1 MLMYDKARLMEKTAA
16 KQQQSRTAAVRRALG
31 LMSGN
36 IMILSI
42 TDLLGNFSR
51 RLVFPYVSL
60 YILALGGNA
69 AQIGYVTALAPLAGL
84 LMFPLG
90 GYIADRASRVKLIVL
105 ANVITSLLVL
115 MRGVAPSWE
124 LIAVASLLQG
134 LAAIQFPARSA
145 LIADSLRP
153 GDRGKGIAMMNTVA
167 NTLAIFAPFLA
178 GIIVEHYGPNFGV
191 RILYTIMLI
200 AYVFMTLINAR
211 YLKEPPTKTNAAGF
225 RLSELANTLKE
236 SYSGIP
242 AMLKQFPP
250 SLRALAGV
258 IILTFVANG
267 IASPF
272 WVVYAVEQI
281 HIASS
286 AWGFILLLE
295 TVVKLLMFIPAGILV
310 DRWGRTTS
318 LTVALFLS
326 LVAIPAFALATTF
339 VAALLI
345 RVILAVAFALTIPA
359 CSALMADL
367 VPRQIRGRVMSA
379 IGQGSIMIGPAG
391 GGTGGPAMGF
401 LITIPLM
408 LASLAG
414 GYLYTLNP
422 ASPWFVV
429 MGTTAI
435 SVVLTLFFVRDP
447 HTAEI

>member
-1 MLMYDKARLMEKTAA
+1 
-16 KQQQSRTAAVRRALG
+16 
-31 LMSGN
+31 
-36 IMILSI
+36 
-42 TDLLGNFSR
+42 
-51 RLVFPYVSL
+51 
-60 YILALGGNA
+60 
-69 AQIGYVTALAPLAGL
+69 
-84 LMFPLG
+84 
-90 GYIADRASRVKLIVL
+90 
-105 ANVITSLLVL
+105 VITLLLVL
-115 MRGVAPSWE
+115 VRGVAPSWE

-134 LAAIQFPARSA
+134 LGSIQFPARSA
-145 LIADSLRP
+145 LIADSLLP
-153 GDRGKGIAMMNTVA
+153 GDRGKGIAMMNTMA
-167 NTLAIFAPFLA
+167 TTLAIFAPYLA
-178 GIIVEHYGPNFGV
+178 GIIVEQYGPNLGV
-191 RILYTIMLI
+191 RVLYAIMFI
-200 AYVFMTLINAR
+200 AYVAMTLIHAR
-211 YLKEPPTKTNAAGF
+211 YLKEPPTTINAAAF
-225 RLSELANTLKE
+225 RLSELATTLKE

-272 WVVYAVEQI
+272 WVVYAVEEI
-281 HIASS
+281 HLSS
-286 AWGFILLLE
+286 AVWGLILLLE
-295 TVVKLLMFIPAGILV
+295 TMVKLLMFIPAGILV

-318 LTVALFLS
+318 LTVALLLA
-326 LVAIPAFALATTF
+326 LVAIPAFAFATTF
-339 VAALLI
+339 MAVLLI
-345 RVILAVAFALTIPA
+345 RAVLAVAFALTIPA

-422 ASPWFVV
+422 SYPWFVV

-435 SVVLTLFFVRDP
+435 SVVLVLFFVRDP

>member
-1 MLMYDKARLMEKTAA
+1 MEQTSA
-16 KQQQSRTAAVRRALG
+16 KQQPSRTASMRRALG

-36 IMILSI
+36 IMVLSI
-42 TDLLGNFSR
+42 TDVLGNFSR

-90 GYIADRASRVKLIVL
+90 GYIADHASRVKLIVL
-105 ANVITSLLVL
+105 SNVIMSVLVL
-115 MRGVAPSWE
+115 MRGIAPSWE
-124 LIAVASLLQG
+124 FIAVASLVQG
-134 LAAIQFPARSA
+134 SVAIQFPARSA

-153 GDRGKGIAMMNTVA
+153 GDRGKGIAMMNTMA
-167 NTLAIFAPFLA
+167 TTLAIFAPYLA
-178 GIIVEHYGPNFGV
+178 GLIVDRYGPNFGV
-191 RILYTIMLI
+191 RILYAIMLTTS
-200 AYVFMTLINAR
+200 VTMTLVHAR
-211 YLKEPPTKTNAAGF
+211 YLKEPPTKREATGF
-225 RLSELANTLKE
+225 RLSELSQTLRE

-242 AMLKQFPP
+242 AMLSQFPP
-250 SLRALAGV
+250 SLTALAGV

-267 IASPF
+267 ISSPF
-272 WVVYAVEQI
+272 WVVYAIEEI
-281 HIASS
+281 NISS
-286 AWGFILLLE
+286 SVWGLILLLE
-295 TVVKLLMFIPAGILV
+295 TVVKLLMFIPAGIVV

-318 LTVALFLS
+318 LTVALVLA
-326 LVAIPAFALATTF
+326 LVATPAFAFAATFVAVLLIRVVLGIAFALA
-339 VAALLI
+339 
-345 RVILAVAFALTIPA
+345 IPA

-379 IGQGSIMIGPAG
+379 IGQGSIQIAPAG
-391 GGTGGPAMGF
+391 GGTGGPAVGF

-422 ASPWFVV
+422 TYPWFVV
-429 MGTTAI
+429 MGTMIVAVT
-435 SVVLTLFFVRDP
+435 LTLLFIRDP

>member
-1 MLMYDKARLMEKTAA
+1 MEKTSA
-16 KQQQSRTAAVRRALG
+16 KQQLSRAAAIRRTLG

-36 IMILSI
+36 IMILSL

-90 GYIADRASRVKLIVL
+90 GYIADHASRVKLIVL
-105 ANVITSLLVL
+105 ANVITLLLVL

-145 LIADSLRP
+145 LIADSLLP

-167 NTLAIFAPFLA
+167 TTLAIFAPYLA
-178 GIIVEHYGPNFGV
+178 GIIVEHYGPNLGV

-200 AYVFMTLINAR
+200 AYVTMTLIHAR
-211 YLKEPPTKTNAAGF
+211 YLKEPPTKTNAASF
-225 RLSELANTLKE
+225 RLSELALTLKE

-242 AMLKQFPP
+242 AMLRQFPP

-272 WVVYAVEQI
+272 WVVYAVEEI
-281 HIASS
+281 NISS
-286 AWGFILLLE
+286 SVWGFILLLE

-318 LTVALFLS
+318 LTVALLLA
-326 LVAIPAFALATTF
+326 LVAIPAFAFATTF
-339 VAALLI
+339 VAVLLI
-345 RVILAVAFALTIPA
+345 RVVLAVSFALTIPA

-422 ASPWFVV
+422 AYPWFVV

-435 SVVLTLFFVRDP
+435 SVVLTLFFVGDP